1 MLNNWIYK
9 QNSKFDQ
16 IILTEVDTQKLKAQL
31 KKCKLKIVNIMY
43 RVAK

>member
-31 KKCKLKIVNIMY
+31 KKH
-43 RVAK
+43 